1 MTHHVV
7 KPIICP
13 NCGATLTQNRF
24 VLVCEFCG
32 TVVNS
37 ESHSIVPQ
45 DTPLGN
51 ETEQHFAYLHENIER
66 IEQSPFL
73 SKIKT
78 VQSGYEITSLS
89 FYGCDKYCRRVTYPS
104 LFLRYTNDGDNEML
118 LIGIMGNR
126 PANRMILQLNEDIV
140 SLPLQS
146 QDCNTSW
153 FRLSIEQLLQICT
166 ARHIDL
172 DTDLETDQSI
182 QYYELSTFASRFYN
196 VVFNRMKF
204 IYSVNVRLITDS

>member
-1 MTHHVV
+1 MTY
-7 KPIICP
+7 PNGEQRCP

-24 VLVCEFCG
+24 VSVCEFCG

-37 ESHSIVPQ
+37 GSQSIVPQ

-51 ETEQHFAYLHENIER
+51 EVKQHLAYLHDNIEH
-66 IEQSPFL
+66 IKQSPFL
-73 SKIKT
+73 
-78 VQSGYEITSLS
+78 GEISSQL
-89 FYGCDKYCRRVTYPS
+89 FYGCDKYCCRVTYPS

-140 SLPLQS
+140 SLPLQN
-146 QDCNTSW
+146 QDSTTSW
-153 FRLSIEQLLQICT
+153 FRLSVEQLLQICT
-166 ARHIDL
+166 ARNIDM
-172 DTDLETDQSI
+172 DTDLETDEYI

-196 VVFNRMKF
+196 VVFNRLKF
-204 IYSVNVRLITDS
+204 LYSVNIRLITDL